1 MSEAPTSEM
10 LTSEALSEGGHALN
24 ILLVSGGHG
33 PAHAA
38 FTLAAGA
45 AALGRPVLVFAMG
58 AGCRALLAD
67 VENEKQDALVRSRG
81 VAGLAELRG
90 AAVELG
96 TRLVACEAAL
106 RGEGLDRAALLP
118 GVEVAGVVTFLEAAR
133 GRDLVSL

>member
-1 MSEAPTSEM
+1 MPDSTPQSAGAEP
-10 LTSEALSEGGHALN
+10 LS

-58 AGCRALLAD
+58 AGCRALLA
-67 VENEKQDALVRSRG
+67 EAGWEEQDTRLRTRG
-81 VAGLAELRG
+81 VAGAGELRA

-96 TRLVACEAAL
+96 TRLVACDAGL
-106 RGEGLDRAALLP
+106 RGEGLEAEALVP
-118 GVEVAGVVTFLEAAR
+118 GAEVAGVVAFLEASR
-133 GRDLVSL
+133 GGSVVSV

>member
-1 MSEAPTSEM
+1 
-10 LTSEALSEGGHALN
+10 LS

-58 AGCRALLAD
+58 AGCRALLA
-67 VENEKQDALVRSRG
+67 EAGWEEQDTRLRTRG
-81 VAGLAELRG
+81 VAGAGELRA

-96 TRLVACEAAL
+96 TRLVACDAGL
-106 RGEGLDRAALLP
+106 RGEGLDAGALVP
-118 GVEVAGVVTFLEAAR
+118 GAKVAGVVAFLEASQ
-133 GRDLVSL
+133 GSVVSV